1 MLTPEYLLICVFYS
15 EIGGRERLL
24 EKKNYTRD
32 VVITVQSISSNA
44 SDAAVRDLTQ
54 QLLETRR

>member
-1 MLTPEYLLICVFYS
+1 M
-15 EIGGRERLL
+15 GRERLL
-24 EKKNYTRD
+24 EKKNNTRD
-32 VVITVQSISSNA
+32 VVITVRNISSNA

>member
-1 MLTPEYLLICVFYS
+1 MLTPESLLIRAFYP

-44 SDAAVRDLTQ
+44 SDAAARDLTQ
-54 QLLETRR
+54 QLSETRR

>member
-1 MLTPEYLLICVFYS
+1 M
-15 EIGGRERLL
+15 

-32 VVITVQSISSNA
+32 VVITVQNISSNA

-54 QLLETRR
+54 QLSETRRQYLSLSPSPAQYAEKHTE

>member
-1 MLTPEYLLICVFYS
+1 MLTPEYLLIRVFYS
-15 EIGGRERLL
+15 ETGGRERLL